1 MPRIIFKKS
10 EEIKYISHLDLMRAF
25 NRMLARAEIPVKYSE
40 GFNPHILLN
49 FALPLS
55 VGMTSERDFAE
66 ISLSED
72 MSNDEIKNRLQ
83 KKAPAGIIITDVT
96 NDSAPEFRNVAKAEF
111 KLKVHCNKKAEDFIK
126 FLDLSEILTDKKT
139 KKGIKEVDIKPM
151 ILNYDIKNNDDNII
165 DMKLLLSAG
174 NTLNLNPSLVI
185 KAAEKYIPEL
195 IIEYVEISRLNLY
208 TEKDEAF

>member
-40 GFNPHILLN
+40 GFNPHVILN

-55 VGMTSERDFAE
+55 VGMTSEKDFAE
-66 ISLSED
+66 ISLSEE
-72 MSNDEIKNRLQ
+72 MSNEEIKIRLQ
-83 KKAPAGIIITDVT
+83 NKAPAGIIITDVT
-96 NDSAPEFRNVAKAEF
+96 NDSTPEFKEVEKAEF
-111 KLKVHCNKKAEDFIK
+111 ALTVHCNKKSEDFIK
-126 FLDLSEILTDKKT
+126 FFKLPEILTDKKT

-151 ILNYDIKNNDDNII
+151 ILNFEIKNNDDNSI
-165 DMKLLLSAG
+165 DMKLMLSAG

-195 IIEYVEISRLNLY
+195 IVEYVETKRLNLY
-208 TEKDEAF
+208 TVKGEAF